1 MPSRS
6 LDLTGFRRG
15 DLEFLRQVGV
25 NSHGQTLW
33 ECRCH
38 RCGGL
43 CVVPST
49 ARSYK
54 SGAYTNCGCRKR
66 EAKDYDVR
74 AARIAAGLSRKQLGA
89 VLGVV
94 NSTIGN
100 WERGKAHPRPDMLE
114 RIKEVLQEQTAST
127 DAPVAKNDLQRPAP
141 SYKMI
146 TRACAVCGR
155 EFETRASQPRETCSE
170 ACRGELVGQTH
181 KAKRDLG
188 FYIHREKPSNIKVW
202 EIVSPKGKMY
212 KIRNLEAWA
221 REHCDLFGLPTNDAS
236 VRRIV
241 SGFSMLQC
249 RIRESDRPDAFT
261 RFTCCKGWRLKGL
274 PVSAYNG
281 TTAALNVDK
290 NDKTPQE

>member
-43 CVVPST
+43 RVVPST

-74 AARIAAGLSRKQLGA
+74 AARIAAGLSRKELRA
-89 VLGVV
+89 ALGVV

-114 RIKEVLQEQTAST
+114 RIKEVLQERTAST
-127 DAPVAKNDLQRPAP
+127 DAPIAKDDLHRPAP
-141 SYKMI
+141 SHKMI
-146 TRACAVCGR
+146 TRACVVCGR
-155 EFETRASQPRETCSE
+155 EFETRASQPRKTCSE
-170 ACRGELVGQTH
+170 ACRGELVGQTY

-188 FYIHREKPSNIKVW
+188 FYIHREKPSNIKAW
-202 EIVSPKGKMY
+202 EIVSPKGKVY

-241 SGFSMLQC
+241 SDFTMLQC
-249 RIRESDRPDAFT
+249 RIRESDRPDAFM
-261 RFTCCKGWRLKGL
+261 RFTCCKGWRLKSL
-274 PVSAYNG
+274 PVRADNG
-281 TTAALNVDK
+281 TTATLNVDK